1 MKFNYKTLLI
11 WLGIIIA
18 VFFVINISQMTAEK
32 TIAEINM
39 TEFRSKVKAGEVKEV
54 VIDGIEFKGKLNN
67 DSTFVV
73 IGPSGER
80 MMEFLSENNVPTTY
94 VKPEDNSFLQTIL
107 ASWLPMLIFIGL
119 FIFFMRQMQ
128 GGNGKAFSFGKSKHR
143 VIS

>member
-54 VIDGIEFKGKLNN
+54 VIDGI
-67 DSTFVV
+67 
-73 IGPSGER
+73 
-80 MMEFLSENNVPTTY
+80 
-94 VKPEDNSFLQTIL
+94 
-107 ASWLPMLIFIGL
+107 
-119 FIFFMRQMQ
+119 
-128 GGNGKAFSFGKSKHR
+128 
-143 VIS
+143 